1 MRLHKRA
8 SRVRPSGRTRRHA
21 RTRRAFEPPVVILGH
36 QHRTL
41 AAALAGRGS
50 SGWGKDP
57 HLDMFVRTAARRGLR
72 VEEMETKR
80 LAWHGL
86 RNVSVLKVTPADP
99 ERAERDDADGDE
111 PS

>member
-1 MRLHKRA
+1 
-8 SRVRPSGRTRRHA
+8 
-21 RTRRAFEPPVVILGH
+21 
-36 QHRTL
+36 
-41 AAALAGRGS
+41 
-50 SGWGKDP
+50 
-57 HLDMFVRTAARRGLR
+57 MFVRTAARRGLR